1 MKCTAEQAR
10 VVINLLGDL
19 MEVLSECD
27 DPPELVISRLEAVL
41 DDLAIKIGV

>member
-27 DPPELVISRLEAVL
+27 EPPELMISRLEAMI
-41 DDLAIKIGV
+41 DDLAIKIGA